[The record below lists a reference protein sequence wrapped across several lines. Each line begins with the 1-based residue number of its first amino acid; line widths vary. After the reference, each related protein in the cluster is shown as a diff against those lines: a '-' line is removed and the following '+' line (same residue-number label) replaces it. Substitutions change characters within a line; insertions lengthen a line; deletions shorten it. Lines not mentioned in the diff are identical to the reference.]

1 VVERDKEG
9 ERVIFVAGE
18 SLEGDG
24 DREKMS
30 DREIR
35 GETEGDRQT
44 GERDRQVRERTGRE
58 REMRDN
64 G

>member
-1 VVERDKEG
+1 VVEREKEG

-18 SLEGDG
+18 SLEGDR

-35 GETEGDRQT
+35 GETEGEKQT
-44 GERDRQVRERTGRE
+44 CEKERTGRE
-58 REMRDN
+58 R
-64 G
+64 